1 MPISKTS
8 LYDVI
13 IVGAGINGCT
23 AAYFLQKAGL
33 NVALVDK
40 EGIASGGSG
49 AAGAFISPKIS
60 KEGVL
65 KEIMG
70 EAHLEALA
78 FYTTLFPKYTLQ
90 KPLLHITKT
99 TEEGEI
105 LRGFKK
111 ETGLHLTSADKTTEA
126 LLSSEARDAE
136 SICFSNGA
144 VVDAQGVCNA
154 LAEGIDFYRQEVQ
167 SLRYDE
173 GVWNVGEMRGS
184 HIVLAIGAYPK
195 ILPIPYLTLRGIWG
209 HRIDIETT
217 TYLPTILH
225 HYVSIS
231 PTSQQNIMAIGA
243 THNVHYSPSDSEPYN
258 VEEGRKELLEKAS
271 KTLKLNNIKI
281 VRDYAGLRSG
291 SNDYLPML
299 GSLVDAQATLNLHP
313 QLKNGRAVAPSS
325 FITYPHLTMIN
336 GSGGYGFV
344 LAPYLAL
351 RLKEYLVDK
360 KPLDERLSPGRFFP
374 RWAKRNQS

>member
-1 MPISKTS
+1 
-8 LYDVI
+8 
-13 IVGAGINGCT
+13 
-23 AAYFLQKAGL
+23 
-33 NVALVDK
+33 
-40 EGIASGGSG
+40 
-49 AAGAFISPKIS
+49 PKIS

-70 EAHLEALA
+70 KAHLEALD
-78 FYTTLFPKYTLQ
+78 FYTTLFPEYTLQ

-99 TEEGEI
+99 PEEGET
-105 LRGFKK
+105 LKRFKK
-111 ETGLHLTSADKTTEA
+111 ETVLKLTPLDINTEA
-126 LLSSEARDAE
+126 LVSSEARDAE
-136 SICFSNGA
+136 SIFFSEGA
-144 VVDAQGVCNA
+144 VVDAFGVCNA
-154 LAEGIDFYRQEVQ
+154 LAEGIDFYKQEIQ

-173 GVWNVGEMRGS
+173 GTWNVDDLRAS
-184 HIVLAIGAYPK
+184 HVVLAIGAYPK

-217 TYLPTILH
+217 TNLPTILH

-243 THNVHYSPSDSEPYN
+243 THNVHYSPSHDEPYN
-258 VEEGRKELLEKAS
+258 VEAGRKELLEKAL

-281 VRDYAGLRSG
+281 VQDYAGLRSG

-299 GSLVDAQATLNLHP
+299 GSLVDAEATLARYP
-313 QLKNGRAVAPSS
+313 QLKNGRAVAPSE
-325 FITYPHLTMIN
+325 FIKYPYLTMIN

-344 LAPYLAL
+344 LAPYLAK
-351 RLKEYLVDK
+351 RLKEYLVEK

-374 RWAKRNQS
+374 RWAKRQS

>member
-1 MPISKTS
+1 MPTSKTS

-23 AAYFLQKAGL
+23 TAYFLQKAGL
-33 NVALVDK
+33 KVALVDK

-70 EAHLEALA
+70 EAHLEALH
-78 FYTTLFPKYTLQ
+78 FYATFFPEYTLQ
-90 KPLLHITKT
+90 KPLLHIAKT
-99 TEEGEI
+99 PEDEET
-105 LRGFKK
+105 LRRFKK
-111 ETGLHLTSADKTTEA
+111 ETSLPLSPLDDATKAVLSQEA
-126 LLSSEARDAE
+126 SRAE
-136 SICFSNGA
+136 SLCFSNGA

-167 SLRYDE
+167 SLRYEE
-173 GVWNVGEMRGS
+173 GVWSIGDVSGS
-184 HIVLAIGAYPK
+184 HIILAIGAYPK
-195 ILPIPYLTLRGIWG
+195 LLPIPYLTLRGIWG

-217 TYLPTILH
+217 TQLPTILH

-231 PTSQQNIMAIGA
+231 PTSQRNIMAIGA
-243 THNVHYSPSDSEPYN
+243 THNVHYSPSHDEPYN
-258 VEEGRKELLEKAS
+258 VEAGRKELLEKGL
-271 KTLKLNNIKI
+271 KTLKLDNIKV

-299 GSLVDAQATLNLHP
+299 GSLVDAEATLARYP
-313 QLKNGRAVAPSS
+313 QLKNGRAIAPSE

-344 LAPYLAL
+344 LAPYLAK
-351 RLKEYLVDK
+351 RLKEYLVEK

-374 RWAKRNQS
+374 RWAKRQS